1 MCEMGV
7 GVSSAVSEGV
17 PVEITTPLHQIADSG
32 AQVPVE
38 AASKLKKA
46 CSSSIPP
53 G

>member
-1 MCEMGV
+1 MGV

-17 PVEITTPLHQIADSG
+17 PVEITTPLRQIADSG

-38 AASKLKKA
+38 AASKLEEA
-46 CSSSIPP
+46 CISAVPP